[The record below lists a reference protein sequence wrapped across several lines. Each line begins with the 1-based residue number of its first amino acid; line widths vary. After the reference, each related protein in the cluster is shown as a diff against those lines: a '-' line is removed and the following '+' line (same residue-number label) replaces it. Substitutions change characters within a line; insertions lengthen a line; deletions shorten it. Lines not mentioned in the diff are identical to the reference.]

1 MQTQERVGRHAALG
15 IVEEPRRSRHASH
28 ARRPRLRRG
37 ALVVISLGCI
47 WLIWSIVLALTAPGT
62 DSMAAKLAEWG
73 RVHHLGWVIT
83 ELEKVQY
90 NLSKPAVGGTV
101 AGGIPKVGPRTG
113 PASTAPASQAHHPSR
128 TVSAYA
134 LPAPIV
140 PPVANPL
147 PGEGQWQNLL
157 QVNGHVAAAVAYVR
171 PDSIHTSYL
180 TAVVWMNP
188 KLLRF
193 NLHPGYQV
201 PGGAPQASDQ
211 LTQSERATVLAT
223 FNSGFQMVDANGG
236 YWQNGTTI
244 KPLRAGAASMVITR
258 NGRLLVERWPGG
270 APPAGIAAVRQNL
283 VPLIEHGQISP
294 LVPNASTNAWGV
306 TVGNHNYVWRSAV
319 GVRPDGSVL
328 FVLGPALNIQSLANI
343 MHAAGAV
350 NAMELDINRDWTSFI
365 TYTHPNGQV
374 VPSKLTAAEV
384 ASAYRYLQPSSRDF
398 VAVTPR

>member
-1 MQTQERVGRHAALG
+1 MAPQDPVGRHTALG
-15 IVEEPRRSRHASH
+15 TVEEPQRSRHASH
-28 ARRPRLRRG
+28 ARRPRWRRR
-37 ALVVISLGCI
+37 ALAVISLGCI
-47 WLIWSIVLALTAPGT
+47 WLIWSIGLALIAPGT

-73 RVHHLGWVIT
+73 RVHHLGWAVT

-90 NLSKPAVGGTV
+90 DLNKPATGGNV
-101 AGGIPKVGPRTG
+101 AGGIPTVGARAAPL
-113 PASTAPASQAHHPSR
+113 STAPTSPAHHPSR
-128 TVSAYA
+128 TASPYA

-140 PPVANPL
+140 SPVANPL

-157 QVNGHVAAAVAYVR
+157 RVNGHAAAALAYVR

-193 NLHPGYQV
+193 GLHPGYQV
-201 PGGAPQASDQ
+201 PGGVPQASDQ
-211 LTQSERATVLAT
+211 LTPSERAAVLAT

-244 KPLRAGAASMVITR
+244 TPLRAGAASMVLTT

-270 APPAGIAAVRQNL
+270 TPPAGIAAVRQNL
-283 VPLIEHGQISP
+283 VPLIERGQISP
-294 LVPNASTNAWGV
+294 LVPDASTNAWGV

-328 FVLGPALNIQSLANI
+328 FVLGPAMNIQSLANV

-350 NAMELDINRDWTSFI
+350 TAMELDINRDWTSFI
-365 TYTHPNGQV
+365 TYTHPNGKV
-374 VPSKLTAAEV
+374 IPSKLTAAQV